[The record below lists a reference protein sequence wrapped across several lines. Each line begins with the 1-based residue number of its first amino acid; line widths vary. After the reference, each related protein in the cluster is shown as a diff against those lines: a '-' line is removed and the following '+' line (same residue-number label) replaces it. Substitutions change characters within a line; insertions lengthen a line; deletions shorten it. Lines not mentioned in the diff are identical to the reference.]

1 MAALRAE
8 LLGSHP
14 LLKRLSPE
22 QLNRFARAGD
32 VEIFHADEDVVVAGS
47 LGDSLYL
54 ILSGQTSVR
63 TVEGR
68 TLATLGPGEF
78 FGEMSLIEPALRSA
92 TVRAVERAEMFRL
105 PHFAVAN
112 LLQDDPSAMN
122 HILVAI
128 VRALSQRLR
137 QTNQLVGDV
146 EKLADFL
153 ATSLI

>member
-1 MAALRAE
+1 M
-8 LLGSHP
+8 
-14 LLKRLSPE
+14 
-22 QLNRFARAGD
+22 
-32 VEIFHADEDVVVAGS
+32 AGS